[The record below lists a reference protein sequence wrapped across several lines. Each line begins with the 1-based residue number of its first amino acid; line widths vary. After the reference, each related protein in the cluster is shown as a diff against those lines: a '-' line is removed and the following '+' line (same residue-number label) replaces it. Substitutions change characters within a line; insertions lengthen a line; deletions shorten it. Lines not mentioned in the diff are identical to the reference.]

1 VKRVEVDAV
10 IAHWWRHATVT
21 ALALSGLFFVIA
33 LERSSVERG
42 NRLHR
47 SGALP
52 KAASIYRGRT
62 DAESPRPALRYN
74 LGTSLLELGS
84 SSAEA
89 ELAIG
94 TGSEDEQVR
103 ALALYNIGVSRLL
116 RAVAAEG
123 GDSMRVHAA
132 VSVEANRSTLRL
144 NPEQPAAKWN
154 LAMAQRMLDS
164 LDAANRRQ
172 GMSSA
177 DELGP
182 SDDRLRADNTIEVEE
197 ESTSIGAPPLDGEE
211 EALAQLLDAGPLSIA
226 DAIEILEATGLDGS
240 VILGKLL
247 ALESRARW
255 GRQLGKPGPKR

>member
-1 VKRVEVDAV
+1 MKRGEMDAV
-10 IAHWWRHATVT
+10 IARWWRYATVA
-21 ALALSGLFFVIA
+21 ALALSGLLFVTA
-33 LERSSVERG
+33 RERSSVERG

-52 KAASIYRGRT
+52 KAAAIYRGRT
-62 DAESPRPALRYN
+62 DAESPRPDLRYN
-74 LGTSLLELGS
+74 LGTTLLELGS
-84 SSAEA
+84 SAAEA
-89 ELAIG
+89 EPAIG
-94 TGSEDEQVR
+94 TESADEEVR
-103 ALALYNIGVSRLL
+103 ALALYNLGVSRRL

-144 NPEQPAAKWN
+144 NPEQSDAKWN

-164 LDAANRRQ
+164 LDAANRRR

-182 SDDRLRADNTIEVEE
+182 SDERLRADNTIEVEE
-197 ESTSIGAPPLDGEE
+197 ESTSIGAPPLEGEE
-211 EALAQLLDAGPLSIA
+211 EALAQLLDPGPLSRA
-226 DAIEILEATGLDGS
+226 DAIEILEATRLDGS

-255 GRQLGKPGPKR
+255 GRQLGKVGPKR

>member
-1 VKRVEVDAV
+1 MKRADMDAV
-10 IAHWWRHATVT
+10 IARWWRSATVA
-21 ALALSGLFFVIA
+21 ALALSGLLFVA
-33 LERSSVERG
+33 ARERTSVERG

-47 SGALP
+47 NGVLP
-52 KAASIYRGRT
+52 KAAAIYRGRT
-62 DAESPRPALRYN
+62 DTQSPRPDLRYN

-84 SSAEA
+84 SAAEA
-89 ELAIG
+89 ELVIG
-94 TGSEDEQVR
+94 TESADEEVR
-103 ALALYNIGVSRLL
+103 SLALYNIGVSRLF

-132 VSVEANRSTLRL
+132 VSVEANRSTLRI
-144 NPEQPAAKWN
+144 NPEQPEAKWN

-164 LDAANRRQ
+164 LDAANRRR

-197 ESTSIGAPPLDGEE
+197 ESTSIGAPPLDGED
-211 EALAQLLDAGPLSIA
+211 EALAQLLDAGPLSMA

-255 GRQLGKPGPKR
+255 GRQLAKVGPKR